1 MVFAG
6 KLRCRCAGGNNTG
19 VQLLVISSI
28 SLRFQ
33 VTKDQTAME
42 KILNQYEKEYMKMAM
57 LKHEE
62 TFREQVYELH
72 RLYRIQ
78 KILMKNIA
86 VQKRQETQERE
97 LKNATTSNHDSN
109 HKRTRQIL
117 DLEIPAEECHNV
129 ADQGGIEDESE
140 LELTLGPSCYNRRRK
155 AALEPSDSSA
165 PSFSSSTD
173 SHGKESSRE
182 DLKWGVELKQSFL
195 EGQNKS
201 SNVEELQF
209 RQDRLNNPPWLFQA
223 LSLNMT

>member
-1 MVFAG
+1 
-6 KLRCRCAGGNNTG
+6 
-19 VQLLVISSI
+19 
-28 SLRFQ
+28 
-33 VTKDQTAME
+33 ME

-72 RLYRIQ
+72 RLYQIQ

-97 LKNATTSNHDSN
+97 LKNAHNLTQDSD

-117 DLEIPAEECHNV
+117 DLERPV
-129 ADQGGIEDESE
+129 ADEGGIEDESE
-140 LELTLGPSCYNRRRK
+140 LELTLGPSCYNRRRRK
-155 AALEPSDSSA
+155 AALEPSDSA

-182 DLKWGVELKQSFL
+182 DLKWGIELPAALNQSFL
-195 EGQNKS
+195 QGQKS